1 MMTLILQDCVHK
13 TIVQCMGAEVEGVSF
28 SLQVELE
35 YSPLSL
41 QVARPGGG
49 AYRTSSVVHM
59 RCSKTQQTDLCHVYG
74 LIILMTKLTFK
85 KSIEVDSLLG

>member
-41 QVARPGGG
+41 QV
-49 AYRTSSVVHM
+49 
-59 RCSKTQQTDLCHVYG
+59 G
-74 LIILMTKLTFK
+74 LR
-85 KSIEVDSLLG
+85 